1 MTSLNA
7 NNRKK
12 SLKKHNANQSPYR
25 KWLVLV
31 LVLPIFILGYLIS
44 SQPSS
49 DTIVTPVTHS
59 PALADQVT
67 TSETRSLE
75 TDADSAIDNSAINNS
90 AVNNSTVNS
99 HETEDADKAS
109 TVAPVDTTQALKTP
123 SPKTILNAPLPET
136 NSLAKEEIDRLEDER
151 QRLKEQEDRVVEQ
164 LAMTKSLTQM
174 KAEQIDLLEQQIA
187 ELEAKQAA
195 Q

>member
-1 MTSLNA
+1 MTSLNT

-75 TDADSAIDNSAINNS
+75 TDADSAINNS

-151 QRLKEQEDRVVEQ
+151 QRLKEQEERVVEQ

>member
-31 LVLPIFILGYLIS
+31 LVLPVFILGYLIS

-75 TDADSAIDNSAINNS
+75 TDADSA
-90 AVNNSTVNS
+90 VNNSTVNN

-151 QRLKEQEDRVVEQ
+151 QRLKEQEERVVEQ

-187 ELEAKQAA
+187 ELETKQAA

>member
-75 TDADSAIDNSAINNS
+75 TDADSDIDNS
-90 AVNNSTVNS
+90 AVNNSTVNRN
-99 HETEDADKAS
+99 ETEEAS

-151 QRLKEQEDRVVEQ
+151 QRLKEQEERVVEQ